1 MKKLG
6 LKKSI
11 KEKIPL
17 AFFYVVVITM
27 TILIGI
33 RNDDLN
39 KKSAT
44 ELEVQIAQ
52 INELN

>member
-1 MKKLG
+1 MKG
-6 LKKSI
+6 LRIKKSI
-11 KEKIPL
+11 RNKTPL

-27 TILIGI
+27 AILVS
-33 RNDDLN
+33 NCDLN

-44 ELEVQIAQ
+44 ESEVQIAQ